1 MGKVKDFIRLYDYCD
16 SSEKGLVV
24 LGVIVGLISG
34 TAFPIFVYFWG
45 KETDHIF
52 NELATISQSLDKSR
66 NYFLAF
72 IGMGLAAWLINTLLF
87 AIWRV
92 IS

>member
-16 SSEKGLVV
+16 SSEKGLVI

-72 IGMGLAAWLINTLLF
+72 IGMGLAAWLLNTILF